1 MDFYDQVMTA
11 ADYLREQTDLRP
23 EIGVI
28 LGSGLGG
35 LAQRI
40 EDAEHIPYSQIPGFP
55 RSQVP
60 GHAARLVLGRV
71 GGRQVA
77 AMQGRFHFYEGFSM
91 RELTLPVFVL
101 RQLGVKT
108 LLVTNACGAIS
119 TALAPG
125 DLMLIQDHIN
135 LTGQSP
141 LIGPN
146 DERLGPRFPDMT
158 RAYDPALR
166 QLALDTA
173 RRLGIGLR
181 EGVYAFYAG
190 PSFETAAEI
199 RAFRALGADAVGM
212 STVPEVV
219 AAHYLG
225 MRVLG
230 LSCITNMATGIAAA
244 PHSHQEVLATAAAAG
259 ERFQE
264 LVEELL
270 REIPGSEE

>member
-1 MDFYDQVMTA
+1 MDFYDQVMCA

-35 LAQRI
+35 LAERI

-55 RSQVP
+55 RSHVP

-101 RQLGVKT
+101 RQLGVQT
-108 LLVTNACGAIS
+108 LLVTNACGAIN
-119 TALAPG
+119 TDLAPG

-146 DERLGPRFPDMT
+146 DERFGQRFPDMT

-219 AAHYLG
+219 AARYLG

-230 LSCITNMATGIAAA
+230 LSCVTNMATGIAAA
-244 PHSHQEVLATAAAAG
+244 PHSHQEVLAAASAAG
-259 ERFQE
+259 ERFRE

-270 REIPGSEE
+270 REIPGE